1 MGYDIPVENNLSD
14 EERLEET
21 KRLEAERNFELW
33 YENQYIPF
41 YDRLR
46 NEREMMIDEDDED
59 DEYIEYI
66 LGDAIDDNYYEL
78 HNNWI
83 NRRRN

>member
-14 EERLEET
+14 EERLEES

-33 YENQYIPF
+33 YETEYIPF
-41 YDRLR
+41 YDRSR
-46 NEREMMIDEDDED
+46 NEREIMIDEDDED
-59 DEYIEYI
+59 EYNEYI
-66 LGDAIDDNYYEL
+66 LGDAIDDNYYVL
-78 HNNWI
+78 HDNWM